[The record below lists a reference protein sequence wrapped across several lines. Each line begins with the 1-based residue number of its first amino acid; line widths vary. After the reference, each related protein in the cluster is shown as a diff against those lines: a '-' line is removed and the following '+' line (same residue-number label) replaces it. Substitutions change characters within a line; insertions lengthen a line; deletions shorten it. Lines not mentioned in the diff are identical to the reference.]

1 MPWRA
6 DWLRWASIL
15 LIKEGTDF
23 ARNIRKVEENK
34 KMTLPK
40 FIITMDGYFRLG
52 MVYQHKDLLKPG
64 DSCLGGGY
72 YHFDYTSNRIV
83 LDRESYDFGKPK
95 WHLLEV
101 LRVPSVYRGLR
112 LVYFYDD
119 DREFDVSQELQIEYY
134 D

>member
-1 MPWRA
+1 M
-6 DWLRWASIL
+6 
-15 LIKEGTDF
+15 K
-23 ARNIRKVEENK
+23 
-34 KMTLPK
+34 LPK

-52 MVYQHKDLLKPG
+52 MVNQHKDLLKTG
-64 DSCLGGGY
+64 ASCLGGGY
-72 YHFDYTSNRIV
+72 YHFDYTSNRIL